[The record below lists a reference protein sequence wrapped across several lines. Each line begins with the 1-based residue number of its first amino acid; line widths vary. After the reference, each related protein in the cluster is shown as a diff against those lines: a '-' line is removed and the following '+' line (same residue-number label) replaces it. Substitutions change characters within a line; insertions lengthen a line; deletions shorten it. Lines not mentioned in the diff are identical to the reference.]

1 MTEAMHVTRQAVLL
15 LVLSSAGPMVPA
27 GLEAKESNGTPAAR
41 ALFAEGDAASKAA
54 KHAEAAAAFRKAIDA
69 DPDFVEAHQRFI
81 ESSRRDQTDRTSLP
95 ELYAAWAKRD
105 PSRAA
110 YQWALGFLE
119 QEPAKA
125 DVFFNAALKLD
136 PAFSRAHFSLARN
149 ADLRGDWQAQRRH
162 LAAAVEHNPDQPQYL
177 VKFAQAH
184 RDSDPQRFRELAS
197 SVVEKFPQSPSAA
210 EALYNL
216 ASASSGPERRNYYE
230 RFRADYPAD
239 KFSYG
244 SLAMGNYYGEL
255 AAPAEALSLARDMVK
270 WFPASKT
277 WAQRVAHQEAMV
289 RVESLIAEG
298 RFAEA
303 FEAIG
308 KSQKPS
314 GSHATTWVL
323 MKAKAAAGAGQT
335 SQAYSALVE
344 SVATT
349 PLDRLTAALNEHGS
363 ALNKTRAEI
372 DADVWKARDA
382 KATAA
387 AAFELAGTKDGKP
400 VRLSDYKGRVV
411 LLAFWFPG

>member
-1 MTEAMHVTRQAVLL
+1 MKEAMHFARQAVLL
-15 LVLSSAGPMVPA
+15 LALSSAGPMVPA

-81 ESSRRDQTDRTSLP
+81 ESSRRDQAARASLP

-162 LAAAVEHNPDQPQYL
+162 LAAAVENNPDGPQYL

-216 ASASSGPERRNYYE
+216 ASASSGPERRNYY
-230 RFRADYPAD
+230 D
-239 KFSYG
+239 
-244 SLAMGNYYGEL
+244 EL

-289 RVESLIAEG
+289 RVESLIADG
-298 RFAEA
+298 KFADALET
-303 FEAIG
+303 IG

-349 PLDRLTAALNEHGS
+349 PQDRLTAALNEHGS

-400 VRLSDYKGRVV
+400 VRLSDYKGRVI

>member
-1 MTEAMHVTRQAVLL
+1 MRCVRTGIVVLL
-15 LVLSSAGPMVPA
+15 LGASTLVTSGAPGP
-27 GLEAKESNGTPAAR
+27 KESNGTAAAR

-54 KHAEAAAAFRKAIDA
+54 KHAAAAAAFRKAIDA

-81 ESSRRDQTDRTSLP
+81 ESSRRDQTARTPLP
-95 ELYAAWAKRD
+95 ELYAAWVTRD

-125 DVFFNAALKLD
+125 EVFFNAALKLD

-162 LAAAVEHNPDQPQYL
+162 LAAAVENNPDEPLYL

-197 SVVEKFPQSPSAA
+197 SVVEKFPQSQSAA

-216 ASASSGPERRNYYE
+216 ASASSGPERRTYYE
-230 RFRADYPAD
+230 RFRSNYPAD

-270 WFPASKT
+270 WFPTSKT

-289 RVESLIAEG
+289 RAESLIADG
-298 RFAEA
+298 KFAEA
-303 FEAIG
+303 LETIG
-308 KSQKPS
+308 KLQKPS

-323 MKAKAAAGAGQT
+323 MKAKAAAGAGHT

-349 PLDRLTAALNEHGS
+349 PQDRLAAALNEYGS

-387 AAFELAGTKDGKP
+387 VSFELTGTKDGEP